1 MSGILRGFLVISL
14 LLIEYVLN
22 RTTAIV
28 ILHGA
33 RSPRC
38 ADQGGNYWRI
48 RYGFGTRRMV
58 LVLKDWHGYTHNGL
72 GSQGGI

>member
-1 MSGILRGFLVISL
+1 MSGVLRGFLVISL

-22 RTTAIV
+22 RIIAIV

-33 RSPRC
+33 RNPSGQTKVTTIGEYNM
-38 ADQGGNYWRI
+38 A
-48 RYGFGTRRMV
+48 
-58 LVLKDWHGYTHNGL
+58 LVLKDWHGYTHDGL